1 MKLPYPQIGS
11 ILGIIRKFFMTGF
24 VEVGLIIVLIV
35 LATAF
40 LGVWLVRTLAPLFHK
55 GRRGPSCC
63 SQKMGRSGS
72 SLNE

>member
-1 MKLPYPQIGS
+1 
-11 ILGIIRKFFMTGF
+11 MTGF